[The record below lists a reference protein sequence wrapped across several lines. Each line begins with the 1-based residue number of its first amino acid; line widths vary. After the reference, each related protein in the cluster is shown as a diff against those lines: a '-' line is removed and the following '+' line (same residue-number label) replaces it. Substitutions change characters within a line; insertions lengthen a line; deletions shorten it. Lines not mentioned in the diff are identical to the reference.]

1 MRLTVN
7 GDDIA
12 SDAGTLE
19 ELLRELK
26 IEPARVAVEVN
37 LAVIRKADYATFR
50 LNEGDAVEIVNF
62 VGGGQSQ

>member
-62 VGGGQSQ
+62 VGGG

>member
-7 GDDIA
+7 GESIS
-12 SDAGTLE
+12 SDAGTVE

-26 IEPARVAVEVN
+26 IDPVRVAVEVN
-37 LAVIRKADYATFR
+37 LAVIKKAEYAAVR

-62 VGGGQSQ
+62 VAGG